1 MFCACSNGVTA
12 SAAVESKKRAATMS
26 AGLVCIS
33 TPVKDTTY
41 CTIVMSV
48 KLEQDETLRKV
59 KQQVKDATK
68 VIDINA
74 CVLRYLLWCRRGFHL
89 CGI

>member
-41 CTIVMSV
+41 CTIAMSV
-48 KLEQDETLRKV
+48 KLQQDEKLWNV
-59 KQQVKDATK
+59 KQQVKGCNKSD
-68 VIDINA
+68 
-74 CVLRYLLWCRRGFHL
+74 
-89 CGI
+89 

>member
-33 TPVKDTTY
+33 KPVKDKTY
-41 CTIVMSV
+41 CAIAMSV
-48 KLEQDETLRKV
+48 KLQQDEKLWKV
-59 KQQVKDATK
+59 KQQVEGCNKSD
-68 VIDINA
+68 
-74 CVLRYLLWCRRGFHL
+74 
-89 CGI
+89 